1 MKILPYQEESFFAY
15 RNESAQEFRFVI
27 SEQIRQQIFY
37 ASLLQNIETNIKSS
51 LLMNALN
58 VAQQI
63 KVPISR
69 TKTSNY
75 NLSF

>member
-1 MKILPYQEESFFAY
+1 MSYYLKKFWGANLTVIAIQICMYATQASFTLITV
-15 RNESAQEFRFVI
+15 RFT
-27 SEQIRQQIFY
+27 Q
-37 ASLLQNIETNIKSS
+37 A
-51 LLMNALN
+51 

>member
-1 MKILPYQEESFFAY
+1 MYQNFNKIY
-15 RNESAQEFRFVI
+15 RAAI
-27 SEQIRQQIFY
+27 Y
-37 ASLLQNIETNIKSS
+37 
-51 LLMNALN
+51 